1 MEIQH
6 EKYNGLIE
14 MLGSIEGVLSLPVNH
29 EDGNQVS
36 DMISQLSSLLSTSA
50 NAVAVSEQIYNEKLG
65 KVLLRLPE
73 KMSATDK
80 KLILT
85 GELSNEKFLVTTAER
100 QNAALVHAI
109 DSMRSIL
116 SYIKEEARMNSQ
128 YNPNPR

>member
-6 EKYNGLIE
+6 EKYNSLIE
-14 MLGSIEGVLSLPVNH
+14 MLGSIEGELTVSVGH
-29 EDGNQVS
+29 ESGDEVS
-36 DMISQLSSLLSTSA
+36 DSLSRLSSLLATSA
-50 NAVAVSEQIYNEKLG
+50 NCVAISEQIYNEKLG

-85 GELSNEKFLVTTAER
+85 GELSNEKFLVTTSER

-109 DSMRSIL
+109 DAMRSLL
-116 SYIKEEARMNSQ
+116 SYIKEEMKSQ
-128 YNPNPR
+128 YNPSPR